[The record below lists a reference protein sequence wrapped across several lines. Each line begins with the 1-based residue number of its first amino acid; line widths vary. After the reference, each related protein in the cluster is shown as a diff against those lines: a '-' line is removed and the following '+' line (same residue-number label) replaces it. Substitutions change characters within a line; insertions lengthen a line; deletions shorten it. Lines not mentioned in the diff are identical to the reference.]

1 MRRDM
6 TSDTKRALEIIT
18 PMAKALNIKVTA
30 DDSFLYCNGQAI
42 GIGCNSTYATI
53 KEFIGYVFATV
64 YKHDV
69 FDMHGEALPA
79 KVLNRVREYWFT
91 REKLDKFR
99 EGMRA
104 LEREHA
110 DNA

>member
-1 MRRDM
+1 M
-6 TSDTKRALEIIT
+6 TEDTKRAIEAIEPI
-18 PMAKALNIKVTA
+18 AKELNIKVSA
-30 DDSFLYCNGQAI
+30 DESFLYCNGQAI

-91 REKLDKFR
+91 KAQLQKFR
-99 EGMRA
+99 METKTN
-104 LEREHA
+104 EKQ
-110 DNA
+110 

>member
-1 MRRDM
+1 M
-6 TSDTKRALEIIT
+6 TEDTKRAMEIIV
-18 PMAKALNIKVTA
+18 PMAKELSIDVKA

-42 GIGCNSTYATI
+42 GIGCNSIYATI

-69 FDMHGEALPA
+69 FDMHNEALPA

-91 REKLDKFR
+91 KAQLEKFR
-99 EGMRA
+99 QDVKE
-104 LEREHA
+104 
-110 DNA
+110 

>member
-1 MRRDM
+1 M
-6 TSDTKRALEIIT
+6 TENTKRAIEAIEPI
-18 PMAKALNIKVTA
+18 AKELNIKVTA

-42 GIGCNSTYATI
+42 GIGCNSAYATI

-79 KVLNRVREYWFT
+79 KVLNRVRKYWFT
-91 REKLDKFR
+91 KSQLEKFR
-99 EGMRA
+99 MEMKTN
-104 LEREHA
+104 EKQ
-110 DNA
+110 

>member
-1 MRRDM
+1 M
-6 TSDTKRALEIIT
+6 TEDTKRAIEAIEPI
-18 PMAKALNIKVTA
+18 AKELNIKVTA

-42 GIGCNSTYATI
+42 GIGCNSAYATI

-91 REKLDKFR
+91 KSQLEKFR
-99 EGMRA
+99 METKTN
-104 LEREHA
+104 EKQ
-110 DNA
+110 

>member
-1 MRRDM
+1 M
-6 TSDTKRALEIIT
+6 TEDTKRAIESIEPI
-18 PMAKALNIKVTA
+18 AKELGIKVTA

-42 GIGCNSTYATI
+42 GIGCNSAYATI

-91 REKLDKFR
+91 NAQLEKFR
-99 EGMRA
+99 QDVKE
-104 LEREHA
+104 
-110 DNA
+110 